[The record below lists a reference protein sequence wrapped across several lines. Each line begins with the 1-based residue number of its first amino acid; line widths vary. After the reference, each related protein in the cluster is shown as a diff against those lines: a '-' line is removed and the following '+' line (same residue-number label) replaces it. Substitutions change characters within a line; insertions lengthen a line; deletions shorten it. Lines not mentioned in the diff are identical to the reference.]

1 MRIAHVKVMCT
12 YIYIYIQHHPSNI
25 VTVMLHPTPAPHKPQ
40 SQRTQSYL
48 SSVCFFLWF
57 AVMVCCY
64 GLLLWFA
71 VILSKTS
78 RCQRLTKN
86 SAPPNQST
94 TNQCNRAFQFTESFP
109 SCSQRCNVNMSRFER
124 LCPLS
129 SWGCL
134 NIYTSHHKPYNEGIY
149 MQVEKYAAT
158 WL

>member
-1 MRIAHVKVMCT
+1 
-12 YIYIYIQHHPSNI
+12 
-25 VTVMLHPTPAPHKPQ
+25 MLHPTPAPHKPQ

-64 GLLLWFA
+64 GLLLFCPKLRA
-71 VILSKTS
+71 AKDLPRT
-78 RCQRLTKN
+78 
-86 SAPPNQST
+86 APPNQST